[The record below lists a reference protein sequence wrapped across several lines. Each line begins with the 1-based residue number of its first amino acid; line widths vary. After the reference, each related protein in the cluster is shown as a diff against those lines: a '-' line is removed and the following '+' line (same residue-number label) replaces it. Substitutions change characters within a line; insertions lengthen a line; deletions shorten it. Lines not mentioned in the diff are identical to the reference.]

1 MDKQASDSHI
11 SMVEKNPRSFLL
23 YTFGALVL
31 GGILLVSMIEVDRV
45 ISGRG
50 KTVLQEPR
58 IVLRPSTKSLI
69 KQIHVS
75 VGDRVA
81 KGAAVLTLDPTVS
94 ESELNKYLEK
104 VDSYQ
109 EEIRRLDAVLKG
121 ENPPVEASESNSPHA
136 DMLAAELRE
145 FKFKI
150 EKYREQEAGLRE
162 KAAELSSRLPM
173 LKEQLKIASDI
184 EKMWDDLVNKENYGS
199 RLNWHKA
206 TQDRIKAQTQ
216 HSETSG
222 ELMKTRYELKKV
234 IAEREGYAEEWR
246 VKKMDS
252 RIQAERNLREAR
264 QEAAKA
270 SFENS
275 SVVLVAPEDAIV
287 VEMSDT
293 AVGTIVSPT
302 DVLMKLIPAKT
313 PSLVDVRVAAT
324 DISFIS
330 SGMPV
335 DIKLDSAPF
344 QKHGFLHGRLDSIT
358 YDSFDKDS
366 ESSKG
371 NNKDIES
378 NVSSVS
384 TETEQFYLARIEI
397 TDNALKNLPEA
408 FRLMPGMSV
417 EADIKVGQRRLVEY
431 LLFPVMR
438 VVNEGMREP

>member
-1 MDKQASDSHI
+1 MES
-11 SMVEKNPRSFLL
+11 
-23 YTFGALVL
+23 
-31 GGILLVSMIEVDRV
+31 
-45 ISGRG
+45 RG

-58 IVLRPSTKSLI
+58 IVLRPSTKSLV
-69 KQIHVS
+69 KQIHVH
-75 VGDRVA
+75 VGDKIA
-81 KGAAVLTLDPTVS
+81 KGTPVLTLDPTVS
-94 ESELNKYLEK
+94 QSELNKYLEK
-104 VDSYQ
+104 IDSYQ
-109 EEIRRLDAVLKG
+109 EEIRRIDAVLKG
-121 ENPPVEASESNSPHA
+121 GGLPAEIAANSSPHA

-145 FKFKI
+145 FKFKMG
-150 EKYREQEAGLRE
+150 KYREQEAGLRE
-162 KAAELSSRLPM
+162 KIEELSSRLPM

-206 TQDRIKAQTQ
+206 TQDRIRAQTQ

-222 ELMKTRYELKKV
+222 ELLKTRAELKKV
-234 IAEREGYAEEWR
+234 IAEREGFAEEWR

-252 RIQAERNLREAR
+252 RIQAERNLREAQ

-270 SFENS
+270 GFENA

-293 AVGTIVSPT
+293 AAGTMVGPT

-313 PSLVDVRVAAT
+313 PNLVDVRVAAT
-324 DISFIS
+324 DISFVAA
-330 SGMPV
+330 GMPV

-366 ESSKG
+366 ESGKANSQ
-371 NNKDIES
+371 DIKS

-384 TETEQFYLARIEI
+384 TDAEQFYLARVEI
-397 TDNALKNLPEA
+397 TENALKNLPEA

-417 EADIKVGQRRLVEY
+417 EADIKVGQRRLIEY

-438 VVNEGMREP
+438 VLNEGMREP